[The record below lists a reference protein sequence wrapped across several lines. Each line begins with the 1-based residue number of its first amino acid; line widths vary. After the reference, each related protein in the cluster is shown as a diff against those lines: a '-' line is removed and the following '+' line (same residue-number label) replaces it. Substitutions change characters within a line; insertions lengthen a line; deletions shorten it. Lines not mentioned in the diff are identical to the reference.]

1 MSAQA
6 ARRLFGTD
14 GVRGVANREL
24 TPELA
29 VELGRA
35 LGAGLPGHRR
45 VVIGRDTRRSGPMLE
60 AALAA
65 GLAAAGVDVQLL
77 GVLPTPAIAE
87 TVPAL
92 GAAAG
97 AVISASHN
105 PFPDNGIKLIG
116 PDGFKLADAQEAEV
130 ERRMADPSGLARPTG
145 AALGDI
151 VAVAD
156 AVERYIASLMARF
169 PTSLAGVSVV
179 VDCANGATSVTAP
192 ATLRRLGAR
201 VSVIHATPDGTNIND
216 RCGSTHPEALRAAVR
231 EGGHQLG
238 FAFDGDGDRV
248 LAVDAR
254 GELVDGDQILAIL
267 ALDLQARGE
276 LPGDAVVTTTMTNLG
291 FRRAMAARGIEVRW
305 TDVGDRYVLAEMLA
319 GGFVLGGEQ
328 SGHLINLRSGPTG
341 DGLAT
346 ALMVLGALA
355 SAGQPL
361 DQAASVV
368 ERLPQKLVGIRS
380 SRKDELVAAEEV
392 WEEVR
397 AFDATFGDDG
407 RVVVRASG
415 TEPLVR
421 VMVEAPDSNDCDSW
435 CTRIADVVERVLGD
449 AASQS

>member
-29 VELGRA
+29 LEIGRA
-35 LGAGLPGHRR
+35 LGAGLVAHQR

-60 AALAA
+60 AALAS
-65 GLAAAGVDVQLL
+65 GLAAAGVDVQLV

-105 PFPDNGIKLIG
+105 PFADNGIKLIG
-116 PDGFKLADAQEAEV
+116 PDGFKLADAQEADV
-130 ERRMADPSGLARPTG
+130 ERRMADPSALERPTG
-145 AALGDI
+145 TALGDI
-151 VAVAD
+151 GAAAD
-156 AVERYIASLMARF
+156 AAERYIASLAERF
-169 PTSLAGVSVV
+169 PTPLGGVSVV
-179 VDCANGATSVTAP
+179 VDCANGATCVTAP
-192 ATLRRLGAR
+192 DTLRRLGAR
-201 VSVIHATPDGTNIND
+201 VSVINAAPDGVNIND
-216 RCGSTHPEALRAAVR
+216 RCGSTHPEALQAAVR

-248 LAVDAR
+248 LAVDAT

-267 ALDLQARGE
+267 ALDLQSRGG
-276 LPGDAVVTTTMTNLG
+276 LPGDTVVTTTMTNLG
-291 FRRAMAARGIEVRW
+291 FRRAMAARGIAVRW

-355 SAGQPL
+355 ASGQTL
-361 DQAASVV
+361 ADAAAVV
-368 ERLPQKLVGIRS
+368 RRLPQKLVGIRC
-380 SRKDELVAAEEV
+380 SRKAELTGAEEI

-397 AFDATFGDDG
+397 AFDAAFGEDG

-421 VMVEAPDSNDCDSW
+421 VMVEAPDSNDCDIW
-435 CTRIADVVERVLGD
+435 CTRISEVVERVLGD
-449 AASQS
+449 AAP

>member
-1 MSAQA
+1 MHARSA
-6 ARRLFGTD
+6 RTLFGTD

-29 VELGRA
+29 LQIGRA
-35 LGAGLPGHRR
+35 LGAGLASHEQ

-65 GLAAAGVDVQLL
+65 GLAASGVDVQLV

-105 PFPDNGIKLIG
+105 PFADNGIKLIG
-116 PDGFKLADAQEAEV
+116 PDGFKLADADETEV
-130 ERRMADPSGLARPTG
+130 EYRMADPDALERPTG
-145 AALGDI
+145 AALGAI
-151 VAVAD
+151 VTVD
-156 AVERYIASLMARF
+156 AAAERYI
-169 PTSLAGVSVV
+169 TSLTERFATSLTGISVV
-179 VDCANGATSVTAP
+179 VDCANGATTVTAP
-192 ATLRRLGAR
+192 DVLRRLGAR
-201 VSVIHATPDGTNIND
+201 VSVINATPDGTNINAG
-216 RCGSTHPEALRAAVR
+216 CGSTHPEALQAAVR

-248 LAVDAR
+248 LAVDHT
-254 GELVDGDQILAIL
+254 GELVDGDQILAML
-267 ALDLQARGE
+267 ALHLQRDGG

-291 FRRAMAARGIEVRW
+291 FRRAMAQRGIEVRW
-305 TDVGDRYVLAEMLA
+305 TDVGDRYVLAEMLE
-319 GGFVLGGEQ
+319 GGYVLGGEQ

-346 ALMVLGALA
+346 ALMVFEALA
-355 SAGQPL
+355 ESGQTL
-361 DQAASVV
+361 AEAAAVMQ
-368 ERLPQKLVGIRS
+368 RLPQKLVGIRS
-380 SRKDELVAAEEV
+380 SRKAELAGAEEI
-392 WEEVR
+392 WDEVR
-397 AFDATFGDDG
+397 AFDAAFGDDG

-421 VMVEAPDSNDCDSW
+421 VMVEAPDSKDCDIW

-449 AASQS
+449 TSPQS

>member
-35 LGAGLPGHRR
+35 LGAGLPAHQR

-116 PDGFKLADAQEAEV
+116 PDGFKLADAQEADV
-130 ERRMADPSGLARPTG
+130 ERRMADPSGLERPTG

-151 VAVAD
+151 VEVTD
-156 AVERYIASLMARF
+156 AVERYIASLIARF

-192 ATLRRLGAR
+192 ETLRRLGAR
-201 VSVIHATPDGTNIND
+201 VSVIHAAPDGININD
-216 RCGSTHPEALRAAVR
+216 RCGSTHPEALQAAVR

-355 SAGQPL
+355 TAGQPL
-361 DQAASVV
+361 AQAAAVV
-368 ERLPQKLVGIRS
+368 ERLPQKLVGIRC
-380 SRKDELVAAEEV
+380 SRKGELGAAEEV

-397 AFDATFGDDG
+397 AFDATFGEDG

-421 VMVEAPDSNDCDSW
+421 VMVEAPDSNDCDIW
-435 CTRIADVVERVLGD
+435 CTRIADVVERVLGE

>member
-6 ARRLFGTD
+6 ERRLFGTD
-14 GVRGVANREL
+14 GVRGVANGEL

-29 VELGRA
+29 LEIGRA
-35 LGAGLPGHRR
+35 LGAGFAAHRR

-60 AALAA
+60 AALAS
-65 GLAAAGVDVQLL
+65 GLAAAGVDVELV

-105 PFPDNGIKLIG
+105 PFADNGIKLIG

-130 ERRMADPSGLARPTG
+130 EQRMADPSVLDRPTG

-151 VAVAD
+151 RHVAD
-156 AVERYIASLMARF
+156 AAERYIASLLERF
-169 PTSLAGVSVV
+169 PTRLAGVSVV
-179 VDCANGATSVTAP
+179 LDCANGATCMTAP
-192 ATLRRLGAR
+192 HALRRLGAR
-201 VSVIHATPDGTNIND
+201 VSLIHAAPDGVNIND
-216 RCGSTHPEALRAAVR
+216 GCGSTHPAALQAAVR

-248 LAVDAR
+248 LAVDAA

-267 ALDLQARGE
+267 ALDLQARDA

-291 FRRAMAARGIEVRW
+291 FRRAMTARGIEVRW
-305 TDVGDRYVLAEMLA
+305 TDVGDRYVLAEMLQ

-346 ALMVLGALA
+346 ALMVLGALIE
-355 SAGQPL
+355 SGQTL
-361 DQAASVV
+361 AEAAAVV
-368 ERLPQKLVGIRS
+368 QRLPQKLVGIRC
-380 SRKDELVAAEEV
+380 SRKGELIAAEEV

-397 AFDATFGDDG
+397 AFDAAFGEDG

-421 VMVEAPDSNDCDSW
+421 VMVEAPNSNDCDMW
-435 CTRIADVVERVLGD
+435 CTRIAQVVERVLGD
-449 AASQS
+449 AAPQA

>member
-1 MSAQA
+1 MSAPA

-29 VELGRA
+29 VLIGRA

-65 GLAAAGVDVQLL
+65 GLAAAGADVVLV

-105 PFPDNGIKLIG
+105 PFADNGIKLIG
-116 PDGFKLADAQEAEV
+116 PDGFKLADAEEAEV
-130 ERRMADPSGLARPTG
+130 ERRMGDPNVIERPTG

-151 VAVAD
+151 TEAAD
-156 AVERYIASLMARF
+156 ALEQYIARLLERF
-169 PTSLAGVSVV
+169 PTSLSGFSIV

-192 ATLRRLGAR
+192 DALRRLGAR
-201 VSVIHATPDGTNIND
+201 VTVINASPDGTNINAA
-216 RCGSTHPEALRAAVR
+216 CGSTHPDALQAAVR

-248 LAVDAR
+248 LAVDHG
-254 GELVDGDQILAIL
+254 GELVDGDQILAML
-267 ALDLQARGE
+267 ALDLHARGE

-291 FRRAMAARGIEVRW
+291 FRRAMAERGIEVRW
-305 TDVGDRYVLAEMLA
+305 TDVGDRYVLAEMLD

-346 ALMVLGALA
+346 ALMVLDALVASGHTLAEAGA
-355 SAGQPL
+355 
-361 DQAASVV
+361 VMH
-368 ERLPQKLVGIRS
+368 RLPQKLVGIRC
-380 SRKDELVAAEEV
+380 SRKDELAGAEEI

-397 AFDATFGDDG
+397 AFDAAFGEDG

-421 VMVEAPDSNDCDSW
+421 VMVEAPASKDCDMW
-435 CTRIADVVERVLGD
+435 CTRIADVVERVLGET
-449 AASQS
+449 APSS

>member
-6 ARRLFGTD
+6 ERRLFGTD
-14 GVRGVANREL
+14 GVRGVANGEL

-29 VELGRA
+29 LEIGRA
-35 LGAGLPGHRR
+35 LGAGFAAHRR

-60 AALAA
+60 AALAS
-65 GLAAAGVDVQLL
+65 GLAAAGVDVELV

-105 PFPDNGIKLIG
+105 PFADNGIKLIG

-130 ERRMADPSGLARPTG
+130 EQRMADPSVLDRPTG

-151 VAVAD
+151 RHVAD
-156 AVERYIASLMARF
+156 AAERYVASLLERF
-169 PTSLAGVSVV
+169 PTRLAGVSVV
-179 VDCANGATSVTAP
+179 LDCANGATCVTAP
-192 ATLRRLGAR
+192 HALRRLGAR
-201 VSVIHATPDGTNIND
+201 VSLINAAPDGVNIND
-216 RCGSTHPEALRAAVR
+216 GCGSTHPGALQAAVR
-231 EGGHQLG
+231 EGGHHLG

-248 LAVDAR
+248 LAVDAA
-254 GELVDGDQILAIL
+254 GELVDGDQILALL
-267 ALDLQARGE
+267 ALDLHARDA

-291 FRRAMAARGIEVRW
+291 FRRAMTARGIEVRW
-305 TDVGDRYVLAEMLA
+305 TDVGDRYVLAEMLQ

-346 ALMVLGALA
+346 ALMVLGAL
-355 SAGQPL
+355 SESGQTL
-361 DQAASVV
+361 AEAAAVV
-368 ERLPQKLVGIRS
+368 KRLPQKLVGIRS
-380 SRKDELVAAEEV
+380 SRKGELTGAEEV

-397 AFDATFGDDG
+397 AFDAAFGEDG

-421 VMVEAPDSNDCDSW
+421 VMVEAPNSNDCDMW
-435 CTRIADVVERVLGD
+435 CTRIAQVVERVLGD
-449 AASQS
+449 AAPQA